1 VYGFIVCYFY
11 SVDAGMSYFGG
22 FGGGSML
29 VRGNHEEEGER

>member
-1 VYGFIVCYFY
+1 
-11 SVDAGMSYFGG
+11 MSYFGG